1 MIKRKTHGLELL
13 FPDKEERE
21 SAKKAMLSAFDGNK
35 ERYEKFIQKLDEL
48 KKLHRMAEKHDKKF
62 L

>member
-1 MIKRKTHGLELL
+1 MIKRKSYGMELL

-21 SAKKAMLSAFDGNK
+21 TAKQAMLSAFDGNK
-35 ERYEKFIQKLDEL
+35 ERYEKFIRKLDEL
-48 KKLHRMAEKHDKKF
+48 KKLHRMAEKHDRKF

>member
-1 MIKRKTHGLELL
+1 MIKRKSHGMELL

-21 SAKKAMLSAFDGNK
+21 MAKQAMLSAFDGNK
-35 ERYEKFIQKLDEL
+35 DRYDRFIKKLDEL
-48 KKLHRMAEKHDKKF
+48 KKLHRMAEKYDEKF